1 MAQRRMTSLEVIDTD
16 AFMDMPV
23 SCQNLYFHL
32 NARADDD
39 GFVSNPKKIVRA
51 LGAAPDD
58 LKVLIAKKFIIDFS
72 DGVCVVKHWRINN
85 FIRKDIYKET
95 KYLDLKQTLFIRA
108 NGAYT
113 QSYDDRAIPVPRG
126 HYRIEDVDAT
136 LTKRQLSIGK
146 VSIGKERRDTPM
158 GESEY
163 SPEFLSFWS
172 AYPKKTGKGE
182 AYRSWNKL
190 KPSKELSERIVASV
204 LAHAKSKDWTKDDGK
219 YTPLPATFLNQKR
232 YDDEISVAPLKA
244 NNDKYASY

>member
-1 MAQRRMTSLEVIDTD
+1 M
-16 AFMDMPV
+16 
-23 SCQNLYFHL
+23 
-32 NARADDD
+32 
-39 GFVSNPKKIVRA
+39 
-51 LGAAPDD
+51 
-58 LKVLIAKKFIIDFS
+58 
-72 DGVCVVKHWRINN
+72 VKHWRINN

-113 QSYDDRAIPVPRG
+113 QSSDDTAIPVPRG
-126 HYRIEDVDAT
+126 HYKIEDVDAT

-146 VSIGKERRDTPM
+146 ESIGKEREDTPA

-163 SPEFLSFWS
+163 SPEFLLFWK

-190 KPSKELSERIVASV
+190 KPSKEKAERIVVSV
-204 LAHAKSKDWTKDDGK
+204 KAHAQSKDWFKEDGK
-219 YTPLPATFLNQKR
+219 YVPLPATFLNQRR
-232 YDDEISVAPLKA
+232 YDDEIAVLPLKA